1 MGLVGFIISISTTV
15 VAARYI
21 ALFLQAGS
29 YAGYVSN
36 LKYSH
41 KVSPL
46 TILQLHRLLFM
57 DQLIFP
63 SPSCETRSSNRPDQ
77 RFQPDRQHHRLVRL
91 VR

>member
-29 YAGYVSN
+29 YAGYVSS
-36 LKYSH
+36 LERLH
-41 KVSPL
+41 KAFPL
-46 TILQLHRLLFM
+46 TIAQLHRLLLM
-57 DQLIFP
+57 DQFILPP
-63 SPSCETRSSNRPDQ
+63 SSCQTRSSNRPDQ
-77 RFQPDRQHHRLVRL
+77 RIQPDRQHHRLVRV